1 MMDVYSM
8 GAERPT
14 ISPIHFRQAGRDAIR
29 AALSASRATL
39 LSRLAD
45 YRAALGDQLLVP
57 YAAELNPPLWEV
69 GHIAWFEEFWI
80 ARNPERAAGRRA
92 SAETARLPSL
102 RPEADAC
109 YNSSQVPH
117 ASRWHLPLP
126 DLAATLDYLAAVRE
140 GTLAGLDAMSD
151 AELYFVQL
159 AILHEDM
166 HGEAWAY
173 MAQTLGL
180 PLQLPM
186 PPPVAA
192 GAGEIELPGGDWLL
206 GCAEAGFAFDNELPP
221 GPVCLVPFAIDAEVV
236 SWRRYLPFIA
246 ADGYGRPEFWSKNG
260 NSWRQAQI
268 AEWGVA
274 LPRYLR
280 PVGEGWEIQRFG
292 RWQALDPDQP
302 AIHLTHFEA
311 EAWCRWA
318 GPSSSAGAASGNGRP
333 APSPPSSASR
343 PIPTPTTRGR
353 GSTVGRCCAAPR
365 LRPASACATR
375 ATATSSPPNATTFS
389 PASAA
394 APARLN
400 QRPGRSSSCR
410 PRPFRSSRSAG
421 AAAGGA
427 GRGASMRGAA
437 AGGGAMSR
445 TGAGMRTSGAGRGIS

>member
-318 GPSSSAGAASGNGRP
+318 GRRLPGEAEWEMACLSRPEQFRWGSVWEWTASPFAPFVGFAPHPYADYSRPWFDGRP
-333 APSPPSSASR
+333 
-343 PIPTPTTRGR
+343 
-353 GSTVGRCCAAPR
+353 V
-365 LRPASACATR
+365 L
-375 ATATSSPPNATTFS
+375 
-389 PASAA
+389 
-394 APARLN
+394 
-400 QRPGRSSSCR
+400 
-410 PRPFRSSRSAG
+410 
-421 AAAGGA
+421 
-427 GRGASMRGAA
+427 RGAA
-437 AGGGAMSR
+437 AATSQR
-445 TGAGMRTSGAGRGIS
+445 LRHPRYRNFFTAERNDIFAGFRSCAG